1 MNAQPISVSEIYEH
15 VQYEHD
21 WAYYEENAGCDFIR
35 IKWDVDNIALD
46 NLMTRDF
53 SPLFYKINQEIRR
66 DGIITP
72 DNGPQMS
79 ETELFNLHELANS
92 GQAYDESLVLN
103 HKWVEELKRV
113 SGWEMG
119 KEILFE
125 YYKNPCE
132 IGVMRILY
140 NKTVFWRSRIYH
152 KIDKD
157 GYLCSRIVQ
166 PAPFTPHGPFQ
177 RVVCLYN
184 QELDNDVPYILK

>member
-1 MNAQPISVSEIYEH
+1 MNAQPISVSEIYDH

-21 WAYYEENAGCDFIR
+21 WAFYEEDKGCDFLR

-53 SPLFYKINQEIRR
+53 SPLFYTITQEIRR
-66 DGIITP
+66 DGTITP
-72 DNGPQMS
+72 NNGPHMS
-79 ETELFNLHELANS
+79 VSSLFHLHELANS

-119 KEILFE
+119 KSIVFE
-125 YYKNPCE
+125 YEKHWCE
-132 IGVMRILY
+132 IGVLRITY
-140 NKTVFWRSRIYH
+140 NKPVYKRSSIYH
-152 KIDKD
+152 KIDEN
-157 GYLCSRIVQ
+157 GYLCSRIQQ
-166 PAPFTPHGPFQ
+166 PTPFSSYGPFQ